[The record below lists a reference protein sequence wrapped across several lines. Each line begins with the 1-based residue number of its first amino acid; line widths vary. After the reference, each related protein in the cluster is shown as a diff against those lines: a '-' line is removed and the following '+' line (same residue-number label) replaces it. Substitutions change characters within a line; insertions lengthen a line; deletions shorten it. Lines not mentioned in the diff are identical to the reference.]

1 MQLYHVIN
9 RLSLLSSL
17 FLSVMPW
24 YGAVAVELHVA
35 VAGSF
40 VETLQQLKPLFEQET
55 GHTLIITTNS
65 VSVLY
70 QKIKNN
76 EIAADIFLSADEE
89 HPNLLIKEKLA
100 IPESFFVYAVGRLI
114 LWTKSL
120 PIEQLNQKSLLK
132 INTISLPDPKIT
144 VYGHAAQQILE
155 GLKLWELIQP
165 KIRLTRTVN
174 EAYQNTQN
182 NQTEAGFIGLAQY
195 LSSLDNLG
203 TTYWIIPQYLYEPLT
218 QGAVILSSTQHLAAA
233 QDFLKFLQHPDSLKI
248 IREFGF
254 RTHSQFMNEQQDD

>member
-24 YGAVAVELHVA
+24 YGAVAVELHIA
-35 VAGSF
+35 VATNF
-40 VETLQQLKPLFEQET
+40 IETLLQLKPLFEQET
-55 GHTLIITTNS
+55 GHRLIITTNS
-65 VSVLY
+65 ITVLY

-76 EIAADIFLSADEE
+76 EIAADVLLSSNEK
-89 HPNLLIKEKLA
+89 HPNLLIEEKLA

-114 LWTKSL
+114 FWTKSV

-132 INTISLPDPKIT
+132 INTISMPDPKST
-144 VYGHAAQQILE
+144 TYGYAAQQVLE
-155 GLKLWELIQP
+155 RLKLWEIIQP
-165 KIRLTRTVN
+165 KIRLTRTMS
-174 EAYQNTQN
+174 EAYQNTKN

-203 TTYWIIPQYLYEPLT
+203 TTYWIIPQYLHSPLT
-218 QGAVILSSTQHLAAA
+218 QGAVILSSTQHLAVA